1 MALDRFNDDMHII
14 EGMGDNP
21 KRDDGLSTPQFKASF
36 DKAGLRIQKFIN
48 EKLIPQ
54 IENFLNEGAILGQ
67 ISAALNRKFDKTGGD
82 LTGEVNM
89 NGRKVTGL
97 ADPENDSDAVPM
109 SFLEPYAK
117 KEYVN
122 RNLSVDHL
130 DNGNFANPVNQKANT
145 EEHAEY
151 YTYDDVVV
159 QDEMVD
165 RWTLI
170 KSGKL
175 GVGALTCVCP
185 GFVRI
190 VNLPVGGGTFETPD
204 GGLIALGTKN
214 WFPEEATF
222 TQYLEEPLPAGSYTF
237 AMKTRS
243 NLPVKLMI
251 NDSTVEVAAS
261 ADWTVNVLS
270 VDDAEVSSVSFA
282 VPAECV
288 ADFEWA
294 ALYDGK
300 YTAET
305 LPEYSAKD
313 YPEELNK
320 CYRHYF
326 SPNKGKTVIQGI
338 ASSTSKLD
346 AVICTPVEMRVKPSV
361 VSATIM
367 ALRGGGASLT
377 DSDVSIK
384 SIAVNL
390 QAGNLIRFDIVL
402 NEAKATARE
411 FYQIILEDFALSAE
425 MG

>member
-1 MALDRFNDDMHII
+1 M
-14 EGMGDNP
+14 
-21 KRDDGLSTPQFKASF
+21 
-36 DKAGLRIQKFIN
+36 
-48 EKLIPQ
+48 IPQ

-67 ISAALNRKFDKTGGD
+67 ISAALNRKLDKSGGD
-82 LTGEVNM
+82 VTGNINM

-97 ADPENDSDAVPM
+97 AAPDEDSDAVPL
-109 SFLEPYAK
+109 SFLDAYAK

-175 GVGALTCVCP
+175 GTGALTCVCP

-190 VNLPVGGGTFETPD
+190 VNVPVGGGEFETPD
-204 GGLIALGTKN
+204 GGLVALLQKN
-214 WFPEEATF
+214 RLPEESTF

-313 YPEELNK
+313 FAEELSK

-326 SPNKGKTVIQGI
+326 SPNKGKTVLQGV
-338 ASSTSKLD
+338 AANTKTLY
-346 AVICTPVEMRVKPSV
+346 AVIYTPVEMRVKPSLAGIPV
-361 VSATIM
+361 ITT
-367 ALRGGGASLT
+367 LRGGGVYLT
-377 DSDVSIK
+377 SDD
-384 SIAVNL
+384 VNIENISVNM
-390 QAGNLIRFDIVL
+390 QSSNLIRLSIEL
-402 NEAKATARE
+402 IEEKAVTRKM
-411 FYQIILEDFALSAE
+411 FQINLEGFALSAE